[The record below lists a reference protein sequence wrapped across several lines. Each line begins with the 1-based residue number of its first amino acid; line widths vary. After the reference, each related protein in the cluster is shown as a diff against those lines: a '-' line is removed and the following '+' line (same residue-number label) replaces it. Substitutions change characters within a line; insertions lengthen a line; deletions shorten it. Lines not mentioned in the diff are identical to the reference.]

1 MWSTRERPTRPT
13 DCVFEER
20 TPSARHFLFVACMST
35 VSGVLACAVPLAVY
49 RSLHRC
55 EDPERVS
62 LYADVRRSVDPSV
75 SPCDDFHRHV
85 CGRWKRL
92 RSPVQLYEQRVRTV
106 LRNVLLLHHSGS
118 RQLTAK
124 DKAYRLFFRCVSSKA
139 SENSLRSFLRRLRLA
154 WPAKLDVV
162 SRLDILDTIIGSS
175 LDYSVP
181 ALWTFTVGRHS
192 ALPHQSTIYVY
203 LDPSVL
209 EWMAHLR
216 RLASRRRLRVY
227 LRRCAEIIGGT
238 GQSYQEMIQLVLRAH
253 VVASRAVRTL
263 SDIPDPL
270 YVNFSDVDMRVAVN
284 RHLPDSSQLWPQD
297 TMLVIHVQLFRRFLE
312 TFTESAEVRT
322 WAQLYVGA
330 YLVWYLSPFTS
341 HYLTDHLMMDLS
353 DARETEAYVTARCF
367 EAFFRVMPLAVLK
380 SIQDELPKSEK
391 EALFEVFGEVRNALY
406 DATRLANATIAE
418 QMRLV
423 MSSLSLTA
431 FNMTLTWEMIE
442 MVYDYV
448 PKLEGSFFDMY
459 VAVATAAAAKFK
471 KSLHQTDNDVHHL
484 PLITHRPLYSLLVL
498 REVRIPTYLRYP
510 PAFHSSFPA
519 PLKMAT
525 LGNEIAFN
533 LGLMLYYIYYRTT
546 TYESRPFDTIPYP
559 NKLLFEHVLGFL
571 KPALDKI
578 GLKSSQHVHLL
589 VGSYGLDS
597 IQRSRFFGSDDSL
610 DTSGE
615 AHSLTPTVGTEQD
628 FGLRPVHSMK
638 DLSTWE
644 LHRLFYMVA
653 CFIHCRNLSSFLLQK
668 AICNV
673 ALPITAR
680 FSRVFKCVIGDSM
693 FSNVTWEGTDTG
705 AEEAV
710 QSEKPHLI

>member
-1 MWSTRERPTRPT
+1 M
-13 DCVFEER
+13 EER

-49 RSLHRC
+49 RSLQRC
-55 EDPERVS
+55 EDHEGVS
-62 LYADVRRSVDPSV
+62 LYADMRRSVDPSV
-75 SPCDDFHRHV
+75 SPCEDFHRHV
-85 CGRWKRL
+85 CGRWKHL
-92 RSPVQLYEQRVRTV
+92 RTPVQLYEQRIRTV
-106 LRNVLLLHHSGS
+106 LRNVFLLRHSGN
-118 RQLTAK
+118 RQRTAR
-124 DKAYRLFFRCVSSKA
+124 DKANRLFFRCVSSKA

-154 WPAKLDVV
+154 WPAKVDLV

-175 LDYSVP
+175 LDYGVP
-181 ALWTFTVGRHS
+181 ALWTFTIGRHPT
-192 ALPHQSTIYVY
+192 LPHQSIIHVY

-209 EWMAHLR
+209 DWMAQLR
-216 RLASRRRLRVY
+216 RLARRRKLRVY

-253 VVASRAVRTL
+253 VAASRDVRTL

-284 RHLPDSSQLWPQD
+284 RHLPDSSQLWPED
-297 TMLVIHVQLFRRFLE
+297 TMLISHVQLFRRFLE

-341 HYLTDHLMMDLS
+341 DYLTDHLMRDVG
-353 DARETEAYVTARCF
+353 DAGETELYVTAHCF
-367 EAFFRVMPLAVLK
+367 EAFLRVMPLAVWK
-380 SIQDELPKSEK
+380 SIQDELPTSEK

-406 DATRLANATIAE
+406 EATRLADAAVAE

-423 MSSLSLTA
+423 MNSLSLTA

-442 MVYDYV
+442 MIYDYV
-448 PKLEGSFFDMY
+448 PKLEGTFFDMY
-459 VAVATAAAAKFK
+459 VTVATAAAAKFK
-471 KSLHQTDNDVHHL
+471 SSLRQTDNDLHHL
-484 PLITHRPLYSLLVL
+484 PIITLRPLYSLLVL
-498 REVRIPTYLRYP
+498 REVRLPTYLTYP

-525 LGNEIAFN
+525 LGNQIAFN

-546 TYESRPFDTIPYP
+546 NYESKPFDSIPYP
-559 NKLLFEHVLGFL
+559 NKLLFERVLGFL
-571 KPALDKI
+571 KPTLDKI
-578 GLKSSQHVHLL
+578 GLKSTQYVHLL

-610 DTSGE
+610 HTSGG
-615 AHSLTPTVGTEQD
+615 AYSLTQTVGTEPD
-628 FGLRPVHSMK
+628 FGLRPIHSMK
-638 DLSTWE
+638 ELSIWE

-653 CFIHCRNLSSFLLQK
+653 CFMHCRNLDSFVVQK

-680 FSRVFKCVIGDSM
+680 FSRVFKCVRGDDM
-693 FSNVTWEGTDTG
+693 FSNVTWEWTDTG
-705 AEEAV
+705 AEEEAV